1 MIYFKSNYSSKVLV
15 QMIIF
20 AVILILGLITN
31 FNLVWEF
38 YFANQETMAGIV
50 INGVIVLLFMMGIF
64 STAYILLHY
73 RHEETALELFLT
85 NLRQSPNN
93 PTLSVATDSLI
104 VKRYEAMVALN
115 QRKAEIN
122 QGALA
127 ATVVAS
133 ESTRLSLPR
142 YISNILIL
150 CGVFGTIV
158 SLSIALMGASDLIE
172 STGDM
177 TGMGS
182 VIHGMSTALST
193 TTTAIVAYL
202 FFGYFYQKLRDIQT
216 NLFSALE
223 QVCSINL
230 MPHFSPPVGGN
241 NILGNVDHLVKS
253 LDETA
258 SGMKEA
264 QQSMMQIINKLDDV
278 VSGYDQRIEAISNN
292 LGLVNQLLAKGFRLP
307 ELSEME
313 EPANATQTK
322 KDLSHPSG
330 LSLSQQ
336 EALLNQPRKPNI

>member
-1 MIYFKSNYSSKVLV
+1 MIYFKSNYSSKILV

-20 AVILILGLITN
+20 SVVLVLGLITN
-31 FNLVWEF
+31 FNWVWNF
-38 YFANQETMAGIV
+38 YFANQETLAGIV
-50 INGVIVLLFMMGIF
+50 INGVIVLLFLMGLF

-73 RHEETALELFLT
+73 RHEEAALDLFLT

-158 SLSIALMGASDLIE
+158 SLSIALMGASDLIKT
-172 STGDM
+172 SGDM
-177 TGMGS
+177 SGMGN

-193 TTTAIVAYL
+193 TTTAIVTYL

-230 MPHFSPPVGGN
+230 MPHFSTPAGGN
-241 NILGNVDHLVKS
+241 NIIANVDHLVKS

-258 SGMKEA
+258 SGMKEV
-264 QQSMMQIINKLDDV
+264 QKNMIQVIEKLDKV
-278 VSGYDQRIEAISNN
+278 VSTYDERIEGISND
-292 LGLVNQLLAKGFRLP
+292 LSLVNRILVQGFRLP
-307 ELSEME
+307 ELAETERTSSSQAR
-313 EPANATQTK
+313 PNANKQ
-322 KDLSHPSG
+322 SG

-336 EALLNQPRKPNI
+336 EALLNHPRTPNI